1 MSLTALI
8 PFTEHWATIY
18 KPMLHERKKNKR
30 FFCIESIA
38 SLANLAKELPK
49 ADSPI
54 VCIETNIGGGISRK
68 FIMPEYN
75 VYFFVCANQKLQ
87 DNDIADSAAKE
98 EALQHAISFLNYLR
112 HEQELHRDDRRF
124 QLLALDMDNIRF
136 ETFGPMF
143 NRWFCVGISM
153 MDLSAYNR
161 CFNPD
166 EYEQIPE

>member
-8 PFTEHWATIY
+8 PFAEHWATIY

-30 FFCIESIA
+30 FFCIES
-38 SLANLAKELPK
+38 LANLTNFAKELPK
-49 ADSPI
+49 TNSPLI
-54 VCIETNIGGGISRK
+54 CIETNIGGGINRK

-75 VYFFVCANQKLQ
+75 VYFFVRASQKIQ

-98 EALQHAISFLNYLR
+98 EALQHAVSFLNYLR
-112 HEQELHRDDRRF
+112 HEQELQRDSRRF
-124 QLLALDMDNIRF
+124 QFLALDLDNIRF

-153 MDLSAYNR
+153 MDLAQYNR

-166 EYEQIPE
+166 DYESTIE